1 MIRSDDIAH
10 YFKDSSIVQTQ
21 DWDDMFNTD
30 NTNEVARHQ
39 RRYNNYNEMSGN
51 NSDLIEELTEREEE
65 IIANDKIM
73 RSDNT
78 NIVSDRI
85 NRFETTAYSGIV
97 DITSTQA
104 EPYKLFTEEGL
115 NGNTISNDFEEN
127 PLSRLY
133 FSPENIENIHS
144 KIRYNVWI
152 QSGKKHIIDKQS
164 STQLEIIMRSIF
176 LQYSKNIST
185 NIRNQI
191 DELNQHVIDFSVYR
205 IISAIKQYIGYR
217 KDISSLPKVM
227 DYPVSMSM
235 AGEKTLENKA
245 WF

>member
-21 DWDDMFNTD
+21 EWDDMFNTD

-39 RRYNNYNEMSGN
+39 RRYNNYNELFGN
-51 NSDLIEELTEREEE
+51 NSDLKEELTEREEE
-65 IIANDKIM
+65 IIANDKKM

-78 NIVSDRI
+78 NSVSDRI
-85 NRFETTAYSGIV
+85 NRYETTTYSGIV
-97 DITSTQA
+97 DITNTQA
-104 EPYKLFTEEGL
+104 EPFKLFTEEGI
-115 NGNTISNDFEEN
+115 NGNTISHDFDEN

-133 FSPENIENIHS
+133 FSPNNIENIHS
-144 KIRYNVWI
+144 QIRYNVWM
-152 QSGKKHIIDKQS
+152 QSGKKHIIEKQS
-164 STQLEIIMRSIF
+164 STQVEIIMRSVF
-176 LQYSKNIST
+176 LQYSKNNITQLREQIS
-185 NIRNQI
+185 Q
-191 DELNQHVIDFSVYR
+191 LNQHVIDYSVGK
-205 IISAIKQYIGYR
+205 IISAIKQYIGYK

-235 AGEKTLENKA
+235 AGEKSLESKA